1 MLDPEAEP
9 KTNLLTKVLYVV
21 SAALAAAALRYAWY
35 EPLVALG
42 LLVAVSAVVAT
53 RLLAKRKAKKIA
65 RSGDVELLLS
75 RWAPAAQRT
84 PHRSTMAPL
93 MAATAFTAF
102 GWKEHA
108 REAIAA
114 AARGPAWDATL
125 EHRLFLDTLL
135 CTFEGDTEEALQR
148 AEKLADL
155 PIPNVGPLLV
165 RKVEQLRRAS
175 GAFARAFAHGALP
188 GDAELLEETA
198 EASPLVYWAMR
209 YAAAVVAI
217 DTRDGARAQ
226 KLIAGAPAWPEES
239 VFRAFHEE
247 IAAQAAAVNP

>member
-9 KTNLLTKVLYVV
+9 PANLVTKAVYVA
-21 SAALAAAALRYAWY
+21 SAALAAGALRYAWY

-42 LLVAVSAVVAT
+42 LLLGVAALVLV

-65 RSGDVELLLS
+65 RSGNVELLLS
-75 RWAPAAQRT
+75 RWAPAAEKT

-135 CTFEGDTEEALQR
+135 CTFEGETEEALLR
-148 AEKLADL
+148 AEKLAGL

-175 GAFARAFAHGALP
+175 AAFARAFAHGALP
-188 GDAELLEETA
+188 GDAELLEKTA
-198 EASPLVYWAMR
+198 ETSPLVFWAMR

-217 DTRDGARAQ
+217 DTRDGARAR
-226 KLIAGAPAWPEES
+226 KLIEGAPAWPEES
-239 VFRAFHEE
+239 VFRDFHQE
-247 IAAQAAAVNP
+247 IAAQAETVNL